1 MSDMN
6 FKFLAFLFFAMI
18 LGGCTVTA
26 VPSPTAPPSA
36 ANGRALVI
44 GDISDE
50 AAETIRGTQP
60 LADYLAAQLSEYG
73 ITTGEVKIAPDLE
86 TMVSWM
92 RDGQVDLYFDSPYP
106 ALVIS
111 QETNAIPILRR
122 LKFGVDQYHTVF
134 FSRAGD
140 RFTSPA
146 DLKGQLVVFEE
157 PFSTSGYMLPLAYL
171 IQQGLRPVEKADLDT
186 AVSPD
191 EVGYVF
197 STADNTTLQWV
208 LSGRAPVGV
217 TDNVTFSRLP
227 AETQAELTIF
237 ASTSDVPRQLVL
249 VAAGI
254 DETLRAALKN
264 ALLTMDE
271 NEAGQAALETFLTTE
286 FTEFPEG
293 PEHALADMQALY
305 RLVQEQE

>member
-6 FKFLAFLFFAMI
+6 FKFLAFLFFAVI

-26 VPSPTAPPSA
+26 VPSPTAPA
-36 ANGRALVI
+36 AVDGRALVI

-73 ITTGEVKIAPDLE
+73 ITKGEVKIAPDLE
-86 TMVSWM
+86 TMVAWM

-140 RFTSPA
+140 KFTSPA
-146 DLKGQLVVFEE
+146 DLKGQIVVFEE

-293 PEHALADMQALY
+293 PEHALADMHALY